1 MSSIVVLLFVLL
13 LCGTVKH
20 LLLVHRLFSRLSKSH
35 PDVWRQLGEPA
46 LVSNSTPRNNML
58 FLGWL
63 WRKDYQRLSR
73 APQDVILA
81 ARVRALLV
89 ALILSFAA
97 LVVVLLRVTF

>member
-13 LCGTVKH
+13 ACGTVQY
-20 LLLVHRLFSRLSKSH
+20 LLLVHRLVSRLSRAH
-35 PDVWRQLGEPA
+35 PGGWRELREPA
-46 LVSNSTPRNNML
+46 LVTNSTPRNNML

-63 WRKDYQRLSR
+63 WRKDYERLSG

-97 LVVVLLRVTF
+97 PVVVLLRVTF

>member
-13 LCGTVKH
+13 ACGTVQY
-20 LLLVHRLFSRLSKSH
+20 LLLVHRLFSRLSQAH
-35 PDVWRQLGEPA
+35 PGVWRELGEPA
-46 LVSNSTPRNNML
+46 LVTNSTPRNNML

-63 WRKDYQRLSR
+63 WRKDYQRLSG

-89 ALILSFAA
+89 ALILAFAV
-97 LVVVLLRVTF
+97 LVVLLLRVTF